1 MIPFSMKHFAANSF
15 SCEEG
20 AASACYHGAVN
31 GVMNE
36 ERSSGH
42 IRLREGQVGLFPL
55 FTNFHAIPD
64 LEKRLWLRNFIY
76 PVTIQFIE
84 YQSSI
89 QRASC
94 NSKHTLAGITDRK
107 VSIALEG
114 NTLKVPFLSG
124 AVFGSCS
131 YQSYRL
137 YYELCPCMSTIC
149 FPVHR
154 HTSGVF
160 QDNIYSL

>member
-1 MIPFSMKHFAANSF
+1 MKHFAANSF

-76 PVTIQFIE
+76 PVTIQFIPE
-84 YQSSI
+84 QYSESKLQLEAYISRYHRQKGLNRIGRKYAEGSI
-89 QRASC
+89 
-94 NSKHTLAGITDRK
+94 
-107 VSIALEG
+107 SIWGCFWEL
-114 NTLKVPFLSG
+114 FLSIISS
-124 AVFGSCS
+124 V
-131 YQSYRL
+131 L
-137 YYELCPCMSTIC
+137 
-149 FPVHR
+149 
-154 HTSGVF
+154 
-160 QDNIYSL
+160 